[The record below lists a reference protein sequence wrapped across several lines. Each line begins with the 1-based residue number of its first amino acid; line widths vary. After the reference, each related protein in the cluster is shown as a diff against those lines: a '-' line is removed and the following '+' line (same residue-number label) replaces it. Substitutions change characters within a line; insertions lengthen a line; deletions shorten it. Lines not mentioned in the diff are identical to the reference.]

1 MGFFDSWGDGA
12 SVISRKSH
20 KSHKSSSHKHKRD
33 KSRSRSQEQEHRS
46 KRHSSSGLGGL
57 FGEESNYAKHNA
69 SSGSFFNLANGSTRS
84 FFSMGESR
92 SFYLCTFIMS
102 SYEDPA
108 AAGGSRSP
116 SYYKRSPRA
125 NFMTRAYKKLKR
137 LLRDLVYWAK
147 RHPVKVFMLV
157 ILPLITGGALTALL
171 ARFGLR
177 LPAGI
182 QRMIGLA
189 AKTAGGG
196 GSIGLMGE
204 AVRMATGLGGNSSA
218 SHGYDADLH
227 YEKRQTQYTDYS
239 SGRGGG
245 GGGFFS
251 GIGKF
256 FS

>member
-1 MGFFDSWGDGA
+1 MGLFDSWGDGA
-12 SVISRKSH
+12 SVVSRKSH
-20 KSHKSSSHKHKRD
+20 KTHKSSSHKHKRD
-33 KSRSRSQEQEHRS
+33 KSGSRSQSRERHS

-57 FGEESNYAKHNA
+57 FGDDSNYAKQNA
-69 SSGSFFNLANGSTRS
+69 SRGSFFNLGNGNGSTRS
-84 FFSMGESR
+84 FFS
-92 SFYLCTFIMS
+92 
-102 SYEDPA
+102 
-108 AAGGSRSP
+108 AGHSP

-125 NFMTRAYKKLKR
+125 NFMTRTYKKLKR

-157 ILPLITGGALTALL
+157 IMPLVTGGALTALL

-182 QRMIGLA
+182 QRMMGLA

-196 GSIGLMGE
+196 GGIGLMGE
-204 AVRMATGLGGNSSA
+204 AVRMATGGLGGNSS
-218 SHGYDADLH
+218 SDHGYGMH
-227 YEKRQTQYTDYS
+227 YEKRRTEYTDH
-239 SGRGGG
+239 SGSGG